1 MADIPFPRTGAPALR
16 ALEAAGYRHLHQL
29 DGVPMTDILRLHGMG
44 PKGVGALRRAMAE
57 HGWAFADDDPTVGA
71 VQGGRVSVT
80 DGRRPERNDSAT
92 APTSIDPA
100 RWIAGL
106 PKPRQRE
113 EGAVLL
119 DLFNQVTGDEAV
131 MWGPSIVGYGEL
143 HYVYE
148 SGREGDMP
156 RVGFSP
162 RAGSHTFYLVL
173 DTPEAQELV
182 GRLGKHRTSVACLYV
197 NKLADIDLSVL
208 RELIDHAWK
217 HHPLP
222 GARC

>member
-1 MADIPFPRTGAPALR
+1 M
-16 ALEAAGYRHLHQL
+16 
-29 DGVPMTDILRLHGMG
+29 
-44 PKGVGALRRAMAE
+44 
-57 HGWAFADDDPTVGA
+57 
-71 VQGGRVSVT
+71 
-80 DGRRPERNDSAT
+80 
-92 APTSIDPA
+92 
-100 RWIAGL
+100 
-106 PKPRQRE
+106 
-113 EGAVLL
+113 LL

>member
-1 MADIPFPRTGAPALR
+1 
-16 ALEAAGYRHLHQL
+16 
-29 DGVPMTDILRLHGMG
+29 MTDILRLHGMG

-162 RAGSHTFYLVL
+162 RVGSHTFYLVL

-182 GRLGKHRTSVACLYV
+182 GSLGKHRTSVACLYV